1 MLFLL
6 ESIGAC
12 VLFTLMLRIVM
23 AGRQTAFVNDYP
35 PVVTEKLRQLNLIA
49 QKPPARK
56 KDVIRKIIAVIVYA
70 VAFALLLRYVNR
82 IESFLTAMI
91 TAYGL
96 WLVVAWYDF
105 LVIDVLLAPL
115 ISSTR
120 PPASVHLSRRL
131 SGFISRQVCV
141 VRSSVLALHRSS
153 VCWSRCCE
161 GENNEQT

>member
-82 IESFLTAMI
+82 IESFLQSMI

-105 LVIDVLLAPL
+105 LVVDVLLAPFDKFYK
-115 ISSTR
+115 
-120 PPASVHLSRRL
+120 ASGVNAFDPSAVRFHFKASLRGTIIGL
-131 SGFISRQVCV
+131 GFAPV
-141 VRSSVLALHRSS
+141 VGLLVAWL
-153 VCWSRCCE
+153 
-161 GENNEQT
+161 